1 MKLFWSFYLSLSE
14 GSLSCHSA
22 QQCSPNASIPVSL
35 CISIHKASS
44 SLLLPSTLEIL
55 NNVQKFHF
63 IAQVMVLFEDS
74 DCLGASQVKY
84 LPSAEIVVR
93 WKAGPLLLLLQTKA
107 EILMDFDFPDTS
119 LGLDWYK
126 QPKLKLSSVCLFV
139 GWLFVLVW
147 FGLGFFVCKPSHEQ
161 CLCYQHWIPT
171 CLFLR
176 ISALKISGQKNS
188 LGVIVPAVGQE
199 FGMPVCDVLVD
210 AAHKELGMVMVFE
223 FITELLWQWPSYS
236 YLWIISFL
244 SSVCSLFNQ
253 NKSHP
258 TNTCLGPEIKYRQM
272 IWFLGKHRMT
282 GAALRNS
289 PAAWREWQE
298 HSTWNDSSARGF

>member
-1 MKLFWSFYLSLSE
+1 MFPKCLNSSFTLYFHSQGFTLPPPAKHSGDPKQCAKIPFYCPGNGVVWGFRLFRCIPSKILS
-14 GSLSCHSA
+14 
-22 QQCSPNASIPVSL
+22 
-35 CISIHKASS
+35 
-44 SLLLPSTLEIL
+44 
-55 NNVQKFHF
+55 
-63 IAQVMVLFEDS
+63 
-74 DCLGASQVKY
+74 
-84 LPSAEIVVR
+84 SAEIVVR

-126 QPKLKLSSVCLFV
+126 QPKFTLRSVCLFV
-139 GWLFVLVW
+139 GCLFVLVW

-199 FGMPVCDVLVD
+199 FGMPICDVLVD

-282 GAALRNS
+282 GAALRS
-289 PAAWREWQE
+289 PPAAWREWQE